1 MARFEYETVLDCSR
15 QGLFEF
21 LLRPANVARIADP
34 NTGLNILSAPEVVDV
49 GSRIEFQLIGF
60 GQVQQAVHEI
70 VELIR
75 PQRIVEVQVQGPLK
89 SWHHQHLFEANGGGV
104 RMIDIIDFQP
114 PGGVLGL
121 IVNEARLSAS
131 LEEGFFARQQQLE
144 QLIAR
149 GELH

>member
-49 GSRIEFQLIGF
+49 GSRIEFQLVGF

-70 VELIR
+70 VELIP
-75 PQRIVEVQVQGPLK
+75 PQRIVEVQVQGPLR
-89 SWHHQHLFEANGGGV
+89 SWHHQHLFESHGDGV

-121 IVNEARLSAS
+121 IVNEARLTAT
-131 LEEGFFARQQQLE
+131 LEDGFFARQQQLE

-149 GELH
+149 GELR